1 MGVMGETVT
10 AMRDPIFYR
19 WHKMIDS
26 LFQQFKSTLQP
37 YTKEQVITILLLLK
51 SIYLENVRGV
61 ETVPSSSD
69 VTCNGR
75 LIHASIFS

>member
-26 LFQQFKSTLQP
+26 LFQQFKSNLQP
-37 YTKEQVITILLLLK
+37 YTKEQVI
-51 SIYLENVRGV
+51 SIHLVLPVVQSY
-61 ETVPSSSD
+61 SD
-69 VTCNGR
+69 VQWPINSR
-75 LIHASIFS
+75 VYF

>member
-26 LFQQFKSTLQP
+26 LFQQFKSNLQP
-37 YTKEQVITILLLLK
+37 YTKEQVISIHLVLSCCLKLLRR
-51 SIYLENVRGV
+51 SMA
-61 ETVPSSSD
+61 D
-69 VTCNGR
+69 
-75 LIHASIFS
+75 